1 MLLDRFSMK
10 DKVAIV
16 TGAGSG
22 IGRGVAVALAEMGA
36 DVVLAARTRDSLEQT
51 AEAVRAH
58 GRRAV
63 VVPTDVLDRTQ
74 LEHLRDAAVKE
85 LGGIDVLVNNAGGG
99 PFKDFLRTSEQVF
112 EGTIRFSLTSAFLLT
127 RMCVPSMLERG
138 GGSVVNIST
147 AMARVS
153 SRGFVAYATAKA
165 GLSQMTR
172 VLGNELAP
180 RIRVNAIEVGSVET
194 AALSP
199 FLKDERMKSEMIRRT
214 PMKRLGQV
222 EDIALA
228 ALYLASPASSFV
240 TGKILEVDGGIETPN
255 WPIELPDL

>member
-1 MLLDRFSMK
+1 MK
-10 DKVAIV
+10 RARVAVV
-16 TGAGSG
+16 TGASSG
-22 IGRGVAVALAEMGA
+22 FGLLSSVSLAREGFRVYATMRAPDRRDALDDAAAKAGVDLEVVAL
-36 DVVLAARTRDSLEQT
+36 DVTDDRSVT
-51 AEAVRAH
+51 EAVR
-58 GRRAV
+58 GI
-63 VVPTDVLDRTQ
+63 
-74 LEHLRDAAVKE
+74 EAAA
-85 LGGIDVLVNNAGGG
+85 GGIDVLVNNAGGG